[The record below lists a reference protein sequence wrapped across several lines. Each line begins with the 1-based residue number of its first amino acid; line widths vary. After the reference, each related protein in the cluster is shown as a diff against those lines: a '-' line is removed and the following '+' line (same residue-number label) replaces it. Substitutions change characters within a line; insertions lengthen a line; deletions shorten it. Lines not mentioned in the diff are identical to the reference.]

1 VENNSTWT
9 PSAPSPTTWSR
20 KSFPVVLTIVA
31 GLGILPI
38 VLISNLLY
46 FSYLFSTGQIS
57 HHIDPALLPV
67 HVVVISQLVTYVP
80 LMAYL
85 LAIVPYLANRSLA
98 ELGVR
103 MPRWRD
109 LGIGAAGALVMWLSV
124 SAVAQVLSTFTHSH
138 ETESA
143 VKVLREVHSP
153 AQVIGFV
160 AVAVVFAPIVEEF
173 AFRVFLFN
181 AIARYSTVT
190 IGAAISGILFG
201 LVHIVG
207 MTDQGGV
214 ASALLTIGIP
224 LSFGGFVLAM
234 VYARTGCYWANV
246 LTHGLFNA
254 ASVIAV
260 LVFHVS
266 DS

>member
-20 KSFPVVLTIVA
+20 KSFPVVLTIIAV
-31 GLGILPI
+31 LGIVPI
-38 VLISNLLY
+38 VLISNTIY
-46 FSYLFSTGQIS
+46 FSYLLATHQMSR
-57 HHIDPALLPV
+57 HIDPTLLSV
-67 HVVVISQLVTYVP
+67 RIVVISQLVTYVP

-85 LAIVPYLANRSLA
+85 LAVVPYLANRSLA

-103 MPRWRD
+103 TPRWRE
-109 LGIGAAGALVMWLSV
+109 LGIGLGGAIVMWLSV
-124 SAVAQVLSTFTHSH
+124 SAVAQVLSTLTHSH

-153 AQVIGFV
+153 AQILGFV

-173 AFRVFLFN
+173 AFRVFFFN
-181 AIARYSTVT
+181 AIARYSNTM
-190 IGAAISGILFG
+190 IGAAVSGILFG
-201 LVHIVG
+201 LVHVVG
-207 MTDQGGV
+207 MTDQGGI
-214 ASALLTIGIP
+214 AGALLTVGIP
-224 LSFGGFVLAM
+224 LAFGGFVLAI